1 MSNKEL
7 FKQTFSELHAS
18 EDKVME
24 AIKMKGKKNIK
35 HFPAKKII
43 AIAACVGTILTTGV
57 VANAATDGAIM
68 DNIIW
73 FVNSNGEKT
82 QLNTSTEYSE
92 KTGEKIITASGEDF
106 QLKIGEKDCE
116 ITVDGDTH
124 SYGVGYEI
132 DSDGDTAGEMTITQD
147 PDNEEML
154 DGIDFDGYTT
164 DGIYKA
170 KNNKGQDVVITVEDN
185 GKSVNCKIA
194 E

>member
-82 QLNTSTEYSE
+82 QLNT
-92 KTGEKIITASGEDF
+92 
-106 QLKIGEKDCE
+106 
-116 ITVDGDTH
+116 
-124 SYGVGYEI
+124 
-132 DSDGDTAGEMTITQD
+132 
-147 PDNEEML
+147 
-154 DGIDFDGYTT
+154 TT
-164 DGIYKA
+164 
-170 KNNKGQDVVITVEDN
+170 
-185 GKSVNCKIA
+185 
-194 E
+194 